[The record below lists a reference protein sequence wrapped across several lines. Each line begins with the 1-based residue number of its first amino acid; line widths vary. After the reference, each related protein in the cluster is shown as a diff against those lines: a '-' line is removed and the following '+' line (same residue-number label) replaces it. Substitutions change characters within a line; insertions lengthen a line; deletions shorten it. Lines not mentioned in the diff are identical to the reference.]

1 MYPNPLKGNN
11 LFIKTQQDSPIKIYN
26 VLGKLILSDT
36 VNSSK
41 NKIDVSSLQKG
52 IYLIKV
58 TSGKSTTTKKLIKS

>member
-11 LFIKTQQDSPIKIYN
+11 LFIRTQQDSTIKIYN

-36 VNSSK
+36 VNSNK
-41 NKIDVSSLQKG
+41 NKVDVSSLQKG

-58 TSGKSTTTKKLIKS
+58 TSGNSTTTKKLIKS